1 MKWGRKKSSSPS
13 SSSSHSSIISRVFP
27 VSSWLSKFRQKK
39 FDLDVNKPDNK
50 KPCLSDSGW
59 EKGMRF
65 YSMDEDDAYWKLSFR
80 EQEEEEMVKARKST
94 GGINPVWGRG
104 FDQFR
109 VGSREMEFTKR
120 VDELKFSEMVS
131 EVKKTKEREKLMQK
145 SSTKA
150 DCAFDEIIRVKTISG
165 ESRGRK
171 NCNRVKVK
179 AYSPRT
185 ECKIRAIEEMKKA
198 RMRMKKKMENGAEGK
213 TVFDSF
219 AVVKSSFDPER
230 DFRESM
236 AEMIRERG
244 IFRSEDLEK
253 LLACYLTLNCDEYHD
268 VIISVFREV
277 WMEMNGVYNND
288 YRMQNERL
296 F

>member
-1 MKWGRKKSSSPS
+1 MK
-13 SSSSHSSIISRVFP
+13 
-27 VSSWLSKFRQKK
+27 
-39 FDLDVNKPDNK
+39 
-50 KPCLSDSGW
+50 
-59 EKGMRF
+59 F

-80 EQEEEEMVKARKST
+80 EEEEMVKTRKST
-94 GGINPVWGRG
+94 GGINPVWGRD
-104 FDQFR
+104 FDRFR
-109 VGSREMEFTKR
+109 VGLREIEFTKR
-120 VDELKFSEMVS
+120 VEELKFSEMVS

-145 SSTKA
+145 RSGVSGSRKPSSTME
-150 DCAFDEIIRVKTISG
+150 DYAFDEIRVKTISG

-198 RMRMKKKMENGAEGK
+198 RMRMKKKMDENGGAEGK

-244 IFRSEDLEK
+244 IFRPEDLEK
-253 LLACYLTLNCDEYHD
+253 LLACYLTLNCDECHD

-277 WMEMNGVYNND
+277 WMEMNGVYND
-288 YRMQNERL
+288 YHRMQNERL